1 MYDDW
6 VRRWITNLAPEA
18 KRTYAIASLLHP
30 CFKTYDFVDNM
41 ELIPESDKAW
51 ALRELRT
58 EWATVWKQTP
68 TLAPAP
74 APTPS
79 DAAAANPA
87 ADPTADPYAG
97 SGWEDHHTRAGRPDA
112 AAAAPVAAPAAA
124 VATDD
129 AAERPTKHRKMSLGG
144 LLGGWIK
151 KELAKPA
158 PPTALD
164 ELEQYS
170 TSPTPRSRRL
180 IDVKVLLWWKEKE
193 AKWPNLAKMVKQYF
207 AVPASSA
214 GVERFFS
221 AAGKMHGDLSKS
233 AKDSTLEHSLFAA
246 FNIEA

>member
-18 KRTYAIASLLHP
+18 KRTYAIASLLHL

-87 ADPTADPYAG
+87 ADPTADP
-97 SGWEDHHTRAGRPDA
+97 HTLVRAGRTTTP
-112 AAAAPVAAPAAA
+112 APAGLTPQLPPPSLHPPQPSPRMTPPSGRPSTAKCRSA
-124 VATDD
+124 VSSAVGS
-129 AAERPTKHRKMSLGG
+129 RRSWPSRRR
-144 LLGGWIK
+144 
-151 KELAKPA
+151 
-158 PPTALD
+158 
-164 ELEQYS
+164 QRRS
-170 TSPTPRSRRL
+170 TSSSSTVPRRHRGAE
-180 IDVKVLLWWKEKE
+180 D
-193 AKWPNLAKMVKQYF
+193 
-207 AVPASSA
+207 
-214 GVERFFS
+214 
-221 AAGKMHGDLSKS
+221 
-233 AKDSTLEHSLFAA
+233 
-246 FNIEA
+246 